1 MNFKNATLLLQICYT
16 IWNIISMQW
25 RDCMHKYAISMKQR
39 KWRSNYSHVVVLIC
53 ECWILIRCISSSH
66 FHSNKVSIYFLI
78 RVLYTLCNVACVL
91 QCCICCLCYNTACD
105 VSNVACAWR
114 VAVSQCCSVALLQC
128 CSVAL
133 LQCCTNPNPN
143 PNPFTFALKTT
154 GAFSRNIGKVIFR
167 TQVGNR

>member
-1 MNFKNATLLLQICYT
+1 MNFKNATLQLLQICYT

-25 RDCMHKYAISMKQR
+25 RDCTHKYAISMKQR

-53 ECWILIRCISSSH
+53 ECWILIRYISSSH
-66 FHSNKVSIYFLI
+66 FHSNKVAIYFLI

-91 QCCICCLCYNTACD
+91 QCCICCCLWYNTARD
-105 VSNVACAWR
+105 MFPMLHVHD
-114 VAVSQCCSVALLQC
+114 CCSVAVLHC

-133 LQCCTNPNPN
+133 LQCCTNPNPK

-154 GAFSRNIGKVIFR
+154 GAFSRNVGKVIFR